1 MDRTRAIRVL
11 KLHEQDEETGLEGTT
26 AAERLEMVW
35 PLTLQAWAFKDDTV
49 AEQRFQRHVVSVRRG
64 RR

>member
-11 KLHEQDEETGLEGTT
+11 KLHEQDGETGLEDTT

-35 PLTLQAWAFKDDTV
+35 PLTLQAWIFKYEKV
-49 AEQRFQRHVVSVRRG
+49 AEQRFQRHVVSIRRG